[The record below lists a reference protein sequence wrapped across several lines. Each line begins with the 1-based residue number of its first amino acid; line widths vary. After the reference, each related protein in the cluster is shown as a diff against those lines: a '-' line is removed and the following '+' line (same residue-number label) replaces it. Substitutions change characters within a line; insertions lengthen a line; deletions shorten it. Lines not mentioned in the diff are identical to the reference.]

1 MFFMK
6 NVKDKTL
13 YFLLVKNMAKD
24 FSGSKNCSKT
34 EYSSQ
39 NYRFV
44 KLAFS
49 F

>member
-13 YFLLVKNMAKD
+13 YFLLLKNMAKD
-24 FSGSKNCSKT
+24 FSGSKNCSKA

-39 NYRFV
+39 DYRFV